1 MWELTHGLERWQAP
15 SSPLDNCCCG
25 GGCGGRCCSDAQHTE
40 YLVAICPSPHE
51 GSVWGAWPST
61 TTTPRCPL
69 ARASHHPLQFASW
82 CGPGWE
88 GATSLPCILATNCSP
103 PSPPSLRGMVRKPC
117 TTGIMVHT
125 RVGGRHTPHCA
136 AQAVTW
142 LVCRVLL
149 ALRCAAPTFVP
160 AAQPA
165 AEQVAAPEAP
175 SMVSWRL

>member
-1 MWELTHGLERWQAP
+1 
-15 SSPLDNCCCG
+15 
-25 GGCGGRCCSDAQHTE
+25 
-40 YLVAICPSPHE
+40 
-51 GSVWGAWPST
+51 
-61 TTTPRCPL
+61 
-69 ARASHHPLQFASW
+69 
-82 CGPGWE
+82 
-88 GATSLPCILATNCSP
+88 
-103 PSPPSLRGMVRKPC
+103 MVRKPC